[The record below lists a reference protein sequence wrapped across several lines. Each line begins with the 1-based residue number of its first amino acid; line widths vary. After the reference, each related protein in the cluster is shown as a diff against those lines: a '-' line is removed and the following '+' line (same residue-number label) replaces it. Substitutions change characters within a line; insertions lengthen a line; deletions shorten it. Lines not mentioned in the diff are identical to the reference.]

1 MEAARLNNS
10 SGSARQGR
18 TPSQSAKRPPVCSP
32 VSFGRT
38 SVPRNQSGS
47 EVVTTGAF
55 VLKTEILKDSIG
67 AGCADD

>member
-1 MEAARLNNS
+1 MGGLPAGA
-10 SGSARQGR
+10 
-18 TPSQSAKRPPVCSP
+18 
-32 VSFGRT
+32 
-38 SVPRNQSGS
+38 